1 MSPSIWE
8 ARSRMLHHAPMLMI
22 ITPLTGAL
30 VLRITN
36 RFLPSQIYKDMIT
49 FFSLLIPVLLLL
61 FSLPRM
67 NGGAVVYEMGGWPR
81 PFGISLVLDGL
92 SSLMVLLVGIVTICS
107 FVYSLEKKELIP
119 KSENYYFLFLFMS
132 SGLYGVFLTGDIVNR
147 FVFFEITI
155 LTTYV
160 LITYTGSRASLRASY
175 YYLVVGS
182 VASVMFLTGIGLLY
196 FYTGY
201 LDMDAL
207 STAIPALPANVK
219 NIIFA
224 FFLVAAGVKVAIVP
238 FHTWLPD
245 AHVSAPTPMTAILAG
260 VTVKT
265 GAYIMLK
272 LFQIGFDTMLIRYL
286 IAALGAI
293 TGLTAAL
300 VSMKYYDMKK
310 ILAWLTISHMGTM
323 LAVSALW
330 TPGAVSAGIL
340 YLINH
345 TLYKTLLFLSV
356 GALVYLYGTADIR
369 RISLLK
375 SNIILSAAVVIGL
388 LSMAGL
394 PPFNG
399 FYGRYFLLE
408 TAGHQPV
415 LSAVIL
421 LIHFLTALS
430 VFRIFRLSGTESH
443 QGDKLTESIMVP
455 LVVLSGMCFV
465 GGLTTWMFMSNMVN
479 PASFALTG
487 EFYEAGFTWHL
498 AYRNV
503 LSMKGVLLLLTVVCA
518 YVLSSRALKLPL
530 EWSDGVISEVSLPD
544 TIRYIVIIIA
554 VLLLLN
560 FI

>member
-1 MSPSIWE
+1 
-8 ARSRMLHHAPMLMI
+8 MLYHAPMLMV

-30 VLRITN
+30 LLKITN
-36 RFLPSQIYKDMIT
+36 RFLPSQTYKDLIT
-49 FFSLLIPVLLLL
+49 LFSLLIPVLLLL
-61 FSLPRM
+61 LSLPRM
-67 NGGAVVYEMGGWPR
+67 DSGPMVYEMGGWPR
-81 PFGISLVLDGL
+81 PFGISLVLDGF

-119 KSENYYFLFLFMS
+119 KPDDYYFLFLFMTT
-132 SGLYGVFLTGDIVNR
+132 GLYGVFLTGDIVNR

-160 LITYTGSRASLRASY
+160 LITYTGTKASLRASY
-175 YYLVVGS
+175 YYLVMGS

-201 LDMDAL
+201 LDMNAL
-207 STAIPALPANVK
+207 STAIPALPTNIK

-272 LFQIGFDTMLIRYL
+272 LFQIGFDTTLIRFL
-286 IAALGAI
+286 IVALGAV
-293 TGLTAAL
+293 TALTAAL
-300 VSMKYYDMKK
+300 LSMKYYDMKK
-310 ILAWLTISHMGTM
+310 ILAWLTISHMGTIVIV
-323 LAVSALW
+323 AALW
-330 TPGAVSAGIL
+330 TPDTVSAGIL

-356 GALVYLYGTADIR
+356 GALVYLYGTSDIR
-369 RISLLK
+369 RISLLR
-375 SNIILSAAVVIGL
+375 SNIILSAAAVIGL

-399 FYGRYFLLE
+399 FYGRYFLLD
-408 TAGHQPV
+408 TTGHLPV
-415 LSAVIL
+415 LYGIML
-421 LIHFLTALS
+421 FIHFLTVLS

-443 QGDKLTESIMVP
+443 REDKLTESIMVP
-455 LVVLSGMCFV
+455 LVVLSGMCLV
-465 GGLTTWMFMSNMVN
+465 GGLTTWMFMNNMVN
-479 PASFALTG
+479 SATLALMGESFTT
-487 EFYEAGFTWHL
+487 GFTWHMV
-498 AYRNV
+498 YRTV
-503 LSMKGVLLLLTVVCA
+503 LSLEGILLSLTVIFA
-518 YVLSSRALKLPL
+518 YLLSGRALNLPL
-530 EWSDGVISEVSLPD
+530 EWSDGILSEVSLPD
-544 TIRYIVIIIA
+544 SMRYIVIIIA